1 MLRRLLIG
9 ARTAFLATTP
19 VLAWNPAGHMVTG
32 SVAYDELQRNAP
44 ATVARVVAIL
54 RQHPQY
60 ESLWKPQLAG
70 MSEPDQERY
79 LFMLAARWPDDIR
92 RNRAFDRPEWHYID
106 YPYKPPGQ
114 PASVRAPAPPAD
126 NLVTAFQRNVA
137 AIQSA
142 APESQ
147 KAIALCWIFHLIGDA
162 HQPLHTVS
170 LFTTQFPKGDRGG
183 NLFYISLYKPAN
195 PASSRTENLHAY
207 WDSIL
212 LTNDHYGAARQR
224 AMALENAHPRRSLD
238 ELAKSQF
245 ETWVKTESFG
255 LAVSTVYRRGS
266 LKSGA
271 DRNRGAP
278 LPRDYPAAAERV
290 AERRVTLAG
299 YRLADF
305 LRTNFP

>member
-1 MLRRLLIG
+1 MLRKLLLLAAAVLLAAG
-9 ARTAFLATTP
+9 TA
-19 VLAWNPAGHMVTG
+19 LAWNPAGHMVTG
-32 SVAYDELQRNAP
+32 SIAYDELQRNAP
-44 ATVARVVAIL
+44 ATIARVVAIL

-92 RNRAFDRPEWHYID
+92 GNGAFDHPEWHYID

-114 PASVRAPAPPAD
+114 PASIPAPAPPAD

-137 AIQSA
+137 VIQSA

-183 NLFYISLYKPAN
+183 NLFYIRLSWRAPR
-195 PASSRTENLHAY
+195 PRTCT
-207 WDSIL
+207 
-212 LTNDHYGAARQR
+212 LTGTTSCSTDDHYGAARDARPGARER
-224 AMALENAHPRRSLD
+224 ASSKVARRTRR
-238 ELAKSQF
+238 A
-245 ETWVKTESFG
+245 
-255 LAVSTVYRRGS
+255 ST
-266 LKSGA
+266 
-271 DRNRGAP
+271 
-278 LPRDYPAAAERV
+278 
-290 AERRVTLAG
+290 
-299 YRLADF
+299 
-305 LRTNFP
+305 